1 MEERELS
8 PSTPLVLPAE
18 EQQHVSENSVLDNAA
33 SVTATS
39 ESVCRGELF
48 GHELPEP
55 LLSSDIVTV
64 DSSAERALPAVD
76 IDKPQLVG
84 GSPAVCE
91 HQGIGTAVEKKPAS
105 LQLTKEPEKQEEA
118 PPQCPK
124 EAMPDTVHHVMEQ
137 AASVSGVDEP
147 AMAANSGLGT
157 GREPERRSAYVRR
170 PSVRTGS
177 RGGDHAMPTSEP
189 TVQSASLKRKLI
201 FEQIPPN
208 LQAVVSRN
216 IEPPTPTKSLP
227 SRMERMKF
235 RNRSEVAVRDR
246 TLRKSKVKTC
256 VTHFRQ
262 QGLSRSAS
270 DNTHSLYACQKCSF
284 RTSRMENLVRHK
296 KADCAFIKDFFSWDA
311 NTFTEATEMS
321 KKKSLSPDV
330 LVENEATEE
339 ASKAPVAKRKGS
351 PRKLEPSTK
360 TSEKKKSVEPDE
372 KSKRALGVCEE
383 SSEDEAPTAKNAP
396 PLEKLEFDLQDVV
409 WVEWKKHLH
418 WPGLVLKIIPKKKK
432 ARVFLIDALTTKPS
446 ILVSLKKI
454 VNFNNAERNR
464 RYLSKARVGQRSG
477 ALVKAVQKAEEY
489 LRKRC
494 LGSNVGPKQFFWD
507 EVPFTEGPPSVNSD
521 DFYLDALCSDSGLA
535 SEGAGDAVDEV
546 AARIKEKRKQ
556 CSERLLLCIRG
567 GNVNSHLLGVLNGSV
582 PSERHNLF
590 YSKVWIERTQLKHW
604 PWFGPIDDVAQQEEI
619 YELCFELLKAN
630 SDLDASFDIASYVI
644 EVWCPEAVMKALSLT
659 LGIDMDKA
667 EEVLLR
673 AAILSRAEHE
683 ARRHEHPTTAGAD
696 ATQEHDARIR
706 DELRD
711 IGIADDIMAAF
722 DS

>member
-1 MEERELS
+1 MEELELS
-8 PSTPLVLPAE
+8 PSTPLVGPAE
-18 EQQHVSENSVLDNAA
+18 EQQHNCENAVFDNAA
-33 SVTATS
+33 SP
-39 ESVCRGELF
+39 ESVCGGELF
-48 GHELPEP
+48 GDKLPEP
-55 LLSSDIVTV
+55 LLSSEVVTLG
-64 DSSAERALPAVD
+64 SSAESALPAVD
-76 IDKPQLVG
+76 LDKPQLVG

-91 HQGIGTAVEKKPAS
+91 DKGIKAVVDGKPTS
-105 LQLTKEPEKQEEA
+105 FQLAKQPEKREEA
-118 PPQCPK
+118 APQIPK
-124 EAMPDTVHHVMEQ
+124 EAMPDAVDDVMEP
-137 AASVSGVDEP
+137 AASVSGADGP
-147 AMAANSGLGT
+147 AMTT
-157 GREPERRSAYVRR
+157 GSECERRRSSRICR
-170 PSVRTGS
+170 PSVRIGS
-177 RGGDHAMPTSEP
+177 PGGDHGVPTSEP
-189 TVQSASLKRKLI
+189 TAQSAPLKKKFI
-201 FEQIPPN
+201 FEQIPLN
-208 LQAVVSRN
+208 LQAVVPRN
-216 IEPPTPTKSLP
+216 IEQPTPTKSLP
-227 SRMERMKF
+227 SKMERMKF
-235 RNRSEVAVRDR
+235 CNSSEVALKHRAPR
-246 TLRKSKVKTC
+246 QSKVKTC

-270 DNTHSLYACQKCSF
+270 DNTHSLYTCQKCSF
-284 RTSRMENLVRHK
+284 HTSRMDNLVRHK

-321 KKKSLSPDV
+321 KKRSLSPDV
-330 LVENEATEE
+330 LIENEVTGED
-339 ASKAPVAKRKGS
+339 SKTPAAKRKGS

-360 TSEKKKSVEPDE
+360 TSEKKKSVEPD
-372 KSKRALGVCEE
+372 KSKQALGVCEE
-383 SSEDEAPTAKNAP
+383 SSEDETPASESAAPQ
-396 PLEKLEFDLQDVV
+396 EKLEFDVQDVV

-418 WPGLVLKIIPKKKK
+418 WPGVVLKIIMRKKK

-477 ALVKAVQKAEEY
+477 ALVKAVQKAEEC

-546 AARIKEKRKQ
+546 SARIKEKRKQ
-556 CSERLLLCIRG
+556 CNERLLQSIRG

-582 PSERHNLF
+582 SSERHNLF
-590 YSKVWIERTQLKHW
+590 YSKAWIDRTQLKHW
-604 PWFGPIDDVAQQEEI
+604 PWFGPIDDVPQQEEI
-619 YELCFELLKAN
+619 YEFCFELLKAN

-673 AAILSRAEHE
+673 AAILSRAEQE
-683 ARRHEHPTTAGAD
+683 VRRHEHPAAAGAD
-696 ATQEHDARIR
+696 TTQEHAARIR

-711 IGIADDIMAAF
+711 IGFADDIMAAL